1 MNFNTIVV
9 CVHMDCCTIERI
21 HQSFT
26 VREGMC
32 PVCTMVLYHVLV
44 LCVEILHFNFGK
56 IDLRDLLNVI
66 IYSRDRSSG
75 WTIVFPSPSPS
86 PRDRNDRWSQVQ
98 VFSPLQDRG
107 FYNIPTLLP
116 HLRQI
121 CQLATTTGTTCIK
134 CHRFIQ
140 QTDQHQHGQTLLR
153 LVRLRTC
160 QHCNWSQT
168 TTAKAIL
175 MI

>member
-1 MNFNTIVV
+1 
-9 CVHMDCCTIERI
+9 MDCTIERI

-26 VREGMC
+26 VREGVYV
-32 PVCTMVLYHVLV
+32 PRVLYMYHVLATLPV
-44 LCVEILHFNFGK
+44 PCTVVCLWCVWKFAKPGK
-56 IDLRDLLNVI
+56 SWTNPIDLNVAL
-66 IYSRDRSSG
+66 YQVRDRSSG

-86 PRDRNDRWSQVQ
+86 PRDRNDKWSQVQ

-121 CQLATTTGTTCIK
+121 RLATTTGTTCIK